1 MLPLNEVLA
10 YVDVMNQVADDFVD
24 RLRRVRHHLSDL
36 NDTSATLEHELL
48 QWALECTLRYKYA
61 P

>member
-24 RLRRVRHHLSDL
+24 RLRRVRHQLSDV
-36 NDTSATLEHELL
+36 NDSSA
-48 QWALECTLRYKYA
+48 ALERELVQFGVECT
-61 P
+61 